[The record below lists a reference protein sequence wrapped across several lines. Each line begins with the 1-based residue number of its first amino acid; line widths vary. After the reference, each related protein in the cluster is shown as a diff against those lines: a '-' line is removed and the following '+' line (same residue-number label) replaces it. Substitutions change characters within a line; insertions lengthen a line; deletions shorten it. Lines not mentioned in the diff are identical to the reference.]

1 MEHLNLNL
9 LLSVHSSLYFLAAL
23 YNVAKCEVLTLN
35 SAHLKFA
42 DLLA

>member
-9 LLSVHSSLYFLAAL
+9 LLSVHSSLYLLATL
-23 YNVAKCEVLTLN
+23 YNVAKCEVLALN
-35 SAHLKFA
+35 SAHLKLA

>member
-9 LLSVHSSLYFLAAL
+9 LLSVHSSLYLLAAL
-23 YNVAKCEVLTLN
+23 YNVAKCEVLALN
-35 SAHLKFA
+35 SAHLKLA